1 VIDLPEKKAPRL
13 ALRDVTFEYPLF
25 EIAERSLKVKLL
37 NLVRRQPLAAPTV
50 KALRGVSFELRDGDR
65 LGLIGH
71 NGAGKS
77 SLLRLLGGLAHPTSG
92 TIESEGRIIPL
103 IDKGVGINP
112 ELSAADNIE
121 LPLRLL
127 GATTEE
133 IDHAREDVRA
143 FSDLGDFFD
152 IPVRRYSDGMKARLS
167 FALSTSIPA
176 DVLVLDEWLSAGD
189 AAFVQKAQERLT
201 RYLDTI
207 KVVILASHSR
217 NLLKT
222 VCNKVAWLDK
232 GELRAIGPS
241 EKVLEEYF
249 ADANKEARKS
259 VGGKVELQQSRA
271 PRPDNRLPSRSA
283 AE

>member
-1 VIDLPEKKAPRL
+1 MKEPSQPRL
-13 ALRDVTFEYPLF
+13 VLREVGFEYPLF
-25 EIAERSLKVKLL
+25 EIAERSLKVKLI
-37 NLVRRQPLAAPTV
+37 NLVRRQPWSPPTV
-50 KALRGVSFELRDGDR
+50 KALRGVSLELHDGDR

-92 TIESEGRIIPL
+92 MIESEGRIIPL

-127 GATTEE
+127 GATTAE
-133 IDHAREDVRA
+133 ITRARDDVRE
-143 FSDLGDFFD
+143 FSDLGEFFD

-176 DVLVLDEWLSAGD
+176 DILVLDEWLSAGD

-207 KVVILASHSR
+207 KVVVLASHSR
-217 NLLKT
+217 NLLSQ

-232 GELRAIGPS
+232 GQLKAFGPAD
-241 EKVLEEYF
+241 EVLAEYY
-249 ADANKEARKS
+249 ADVNKDRRTA
-259 VGGKVELQQSRA
+259 VGGKVERELPQGQARPVAA
-271 PRPDNRLPSRSA
+271 PLPPRTA